1 MERTAWT
8 LSSLLGELFGSF
20 LFITPI
26 NAFFCCYFSNFSGFL
41 VSYLYFRTNAKGKL
55 EKLSKGVSEITAGT
69 FHFFGLIGYRFVR
82 LTAPY
87 MFVLGLV
94 EVVMKYFHH
103 HSVFET
109 PATDHENCPN
119 YWWRN
124 ILYINTLFP
133 VEQMVNSNV
142 FINNSICNEW
152 YRNAT
157 SV

>member
-1 MERTAWT
+1 M
-8 LSSLLGELFGSF
+8 
-20 LFITPI
+20 
-26 NAFFCCYFSNFSGFL
+26 
-41 VSYLYFRTNAKGKL
+41 
-55 EKLSKGVSEITAGT
+55 EKLSQGVNEITAGT

-94 EVVMKYFHH
+94 EVIMKYFHH

-109 PATDHENCPN
+109 PALDHENCPN

-133 VEQMVNSNV
+133 VEQMVIFSTLNLFLSMKNNILNGI
-142 FINNSICNEW
+142 FIDNIAKND
-152 YRNAT
+152 R
-157 SV
+157 V

>member
-1 MERTAWT
+1 MKIKFN
-8 LSSLLGELFGSF
+8 LIVLFAS
-20 LFITPI
+20 
-26 NAFFCCYFSNFSGFL
+26 FSGFL
-41 VSYLYFRTNAKGKL
+41 VSYIYFRNDHKGNL
-55 EKLSKGVSEITAGT
+55 DPLSQGVGEVTAGI

-103 HSVFET
+103 NSVFET
-109 PATDHENCPN
+109 PTPDHENCPN

-133 VEQMVNSNV
+133 VEQMVNRRSDRNV
-142 FINNSICNEW
+142 FSLVLFMFLIKKCLRNNMRSILRWFWSIE
-152 YRNAT
+152 Y
-157 SV
+157 

>member
-1 MERTAWT
+1 M
-8 LSSLLGELFGSF
+8 S
-20 LFITPI
+20 
-26 NAFFCCYFSNFSGFL
+26 SGFL

-55 EKLSKGVSEITAGT
+55 EKLSQGVSEITAGT

-133 VEQMVNSNV
+133 VEQMVNCLFLFIFVFFACSVLEMYSFILSVTNDIEASN
-142 FINNSICNEW
+142 
-152 YRNAT
+152 RL
-157 SV
+157 